1 MAVIIIA
8 NIWGKGMIKV
18 IPILLGVVIPYIV
31 ALCCGM
37 VDFTE
42 AVEANWAGVAPF
54 VLAKFDITAI
64 LVMAPIAI
72 AAIAGVGLN
81 AILPG
86 NDYVFGS
93 DSHGDGAANL
103 GTY

>member
-1 MAVIIIA
+1 MDFTQSRNLIVAAVILVC
-8 NIWGKGMIKV
+8 G
-18 IPILLGVVIPYIV
+18 LG
-31 ALCCGM
+31 
-37 VDFTE
+37 FTSGISFTVGD
-42 AVEANWAGVAPF
+42 AT
-54 VLAKFDITAI
+54 IT
-64 LVMAPIAI
+64 LTSLAI